1 MLAALLSLSFWCLV
15 IVVWLFLMVSWI
27 CLQFVIVVFPDH
39 THFLFVIVISFMA
52 RLGFRDK
59 VWFGLCNFLVTVH
72 VIFVQS
78 STSMVC
84 KLTSCDVDS

>member
-1 MLAALLSLSFWCLV
+1 MIA
-15 IVVWLFLMVSWI
+15 VWLFLMVSWV

-39 THFLFVIVISFMA
+39 LPFLVIMVISVIA
-52 RLGFRDK
+52 GLGFKDRG
-59 VWFGLCNFLVTVH
+59 WFGLCNFLVTVH

-84 KLTSCDVDS
+84 KLTLCDIDS

>member
-1 MLAALLSLSFWCLV
+1 
-15 IVVWLFLMVSWI
+15 MVSWV

-39 THFLFVIVISFMA
+39 THFLYIIVISNIA
-52 RLGFRDK
+52 RLGFKDR

-72 VIFVQS
+72 VSCVKS

-84 KLTSCDVDS
+84 

>member
-1 MLAALLSLSFWCLV
+1 
-15 IVVWLFLMVSWI
+15 MVSWV

-39 THFLFVIVISFMA
+39 THFLFIIVISVIA
-52 RLGFRDK
+52 RLGFKDRI
-59 VWFGLCNFLVTVH
+59 WFGLCNFLVTFH

-84 KLTSCDVDS
+84 KLTSCDVDSKTGIVSSCVLAGIYCAVPW

>member
-1 MLAALLSLSFWCLV
+1 
-15 IVVWLFLMVSWI
+15 MVSWV

-39 THFLFVIVISFMA
+39 THFLFIIVISVIA
-52 RLGFRDK
+52 RLGFKDR

-78 STSMVC
+78 SISMVW

>member
-1 MLAALLSLSFWCLV
+1 M
-15 IVVWLFLMVSWI
+15 IVVWLFLMVSWV
-27 CLQFVIVVFPDH
+27 CLFVIVVFLVH
-39 THFLFVIVISFMA
+39 THFIFVIVISVMA
-52 RLGFRDK
+52 RLGFKDR

>member
-1 MLAALLSLSFWCLV
+1 MSRDCCVALPHGVMGLSAVCDCGISLSYSL
-15 IVVWLFLMVSWI
+15 LFI
-27 CLQFVIVVFPDH
+27 
-39 THFLFVIVISFMA
+39 IVISVIA
-52 RLGFRDK
+52 RLGFKDR

-72 VIFVQS
+72 VILVQS

>member
-1 MLAALLSLSFWCLV
+1 MALPHGV
-15 IVVWLFLMVSWI
+15 MG
-27 CLQFVIVVFPDH
+27 LQNVIVVFPDH
-39 THFLFVIVISFMA
+39 THFLFIIVISVVA
-52 RLGFRDK
+52 RLGFKDR

-72 VIFVQS
+72 VILVQS

>member
-1 MLAALLSLSFWCLV
+1 
-15 IVVWLFLMVSWI
+15 MVSWV
-27 CLQFVIVVFPDH
+27 CLQFVIVVFPVH
-39 THFLFVIVISFMA
+39 THFLFVIVISVMT
-52 RLGFRDK
+52 RLGFKDK

-84 KLTSCDVDS
+84 KLTSYDVDS

>member
-1 MLAALLSLSFWCLV
+1 
-15 IVVWLFLMVSWI
+15 MVSWV

-39 THFLFVIVISFMA
+39 THFLLFIVISVIA
-52 RLGFRDK
+52 RLGFKDR
-59 VWFGLCNFLVTVH
+59 VWFGLCNFLVTVR

>member
-1 MLAALLSLSFWCLV
+1 MSRDCCVALPHGVMGLSAVCDCGISCSYS
-15 IVVWLFLMVSWI
+15 LFI
-27 CLQFVIVVFPDH
+27 CYCN
-39 THFLFVIVISFMA
+39 ISYGTF
-52 RLGFRDK
+52 GFKDR

>member
-1 MLAALLSLSFWCLV
+1 M
-15 IVVWLFLMVSWI
+15 IVVWFFLMVSWV

-39 THFLFVIVISFMA
+39 THFLSIIVISVIA
-52 RLGFRDK
+52 CLGFK
-59 VWFGLCNFLVTVH
+59 YIVWFGLCNFLVTVH

>member
-1 MLAALLSLSFWCLV
+1 
-15 IVVWLFLMVSWI
+15 MVSWV
-27 CLQFVIVVFPDH
+27 CLQFVIMVFPDH
-39 THFLFVIVISFMA
+39 THFLFIIVISVIA
-52 RLGFRDK
+52 RLGFKDW
-59 VWFGLCNFLVTVH
+59 VWFGLCNFLFTVH

>member
-1 MLAALLSLSFWCLV
+1 M
-15 IVVWLFLMVSWI
+15 WLFLIVSWV

-39 THFLFVIVISFMA
+39 THFLFVIVISVIA
-52 RLGFRDK
+52 RLGFKDR

-72 VIFVQS
+72 VILVKS